1 MCVCMSVLHNT
12 NNMWFCLL
20 TLISQHMPSSS
31 SSFVNIP
38 VPDARLTPTKAKNG
52 AESPNNNLLVARLRK
67 SADRELVTLL
77 RTLSTNSRRAC
88 SCTWEPT
95 FRNTDCTADVLD
107 STSAPLGRMLNL
119 TPSTTSL
126 DLFWGLYARSNIRPF
141 CNSRWTTARSD
152 ISYSCVECAQRD
164 ANPPTK
170 IFTLISCFARLQSH
184 HLKRYLPR
192 PSKIVSYTPKL
203 RPWSTSSVN
212 IDDIDTPTKLSA
224 LCAAVYVVT
233 Y

>member
-1 MCVCMSVLHNT
+1 
-12 NNMWFCLL
+12 
-20 TLISQHMPSSS
+20 MPSSS

-38 VPDARLTPTKAKNG
+38 VPDARLTPTKAKKG

-67 SADRELVTLL
+67 SADSELVTLL

-126 DLFWGLYARSNIRPF
+126 ELLWGLYARSSIRPF

-152 ISYSCVECAQRD
+152 ISHSCVECAQRD

-170 IFTLISCFARLQSH
+170 TFTFISCFARLINYNQITS
-184 HLKRYLPR
+184 KRYLPY
-192 PSKIVSYTPKL
+192 PMKIISYTQRLGPL
-203 RPWSTSSVN
+203 TTSQTTIS
-212 IDDIDTPTKLSA
+212 TPTKLSA
-224 LCAAVYVVT
+224 VCAADYGGDVLVHK
-233 Y
+233 